1 MINAKEKNQMTLGFS
16 LVELT
21 ITMVLIGILAGVG
34 GPLFL
39 RSLQQERLKVA
50 TREVA
55 SWLED
60 VRLRAI
66 QQSQTC
72 AIEIINSNGIFQPKG
87 KDKDGKDINSC
98 ANINTLDLPN
108 DVDNA
113 NQIVVCSYDSIAAE
127 LSDTTCPN
135 EANEAE
141 ITDIVFTPRGTASQG
156 GLIKI
161 HFSDKIPNRCIGV
174 TEPLGM
180 VRQGIENSTGCNF
193 NTAF

>member
-1 MINAKEKNQMTLGFS
+1 MTLGYS
-16 LVELT
+16 LVELI

-39 RSLQQERLKVA
+39 RNLQQERLKVA

-72 AIEIINSNGIFQPKG
+72 AIEIINSNAIFQTNKG
-87 KDKDGKDINSC
+87 KDEDGKDINSC

-135 EANEAE
+135 KANEAE

>member
-16 LVELT
+16 LVELI

-50 TREVA
+50 TRVVA

-72 AIEIINSNGIFQPKG
+72 AIEIINSNAIFQPNP
-87 KDKDGKDINSC
+87 DKDEEGKDISC
-98 ANINTLDLPN
+98 VNIIPLDISST
-108 DVDNA
+108 VDNA
-113 NQIVVCSYDSIAAE
+113 NKIVVCSHDSNAE
-127 LSDTTCPN
+127 LSETTCPN
-135 EANEAE
+135 EANEE
-141 ITDIVFTPRGTASQG
+141 IITDIVFTSRGTASQG

-161 HFSDKIPNRCIGV
+161 HFSNAIPNRCIAV
-174 TEPLGM
+174 TQPLGM

-193 NTAF
+193 NTSF

>member
-1 MINAKEKNQMTLGFS
+1 MITKGEKQISLGFS

-21 ITMVLIGILAGVG
+21 ITMVLVGILSGVSA
-34 GPLFL
+34 PLLL
-39 RSLQQERLKVA
+39 RSLQQERLKGA
-50 TREVA
+50 TREVV

-60 VRLRAI
+60 VRLRAV

-72 AIEIINSNGIFQPKG
+72 AIEIINSNAIFQTNA
-87 KDKDGKDINSC
+87 DINSC
-98 ANINTLDLPN
+98 ANINRLDLPN

-113 NQIVVCSYDSIAAE
+113 KKIVICSYDSIAA
-127 LSDTTCPN
+127 LSGTTNCPN
-135 EANEAE
+135 EENEKE

-161 HFSDKIPNRCIGV
+161 HFSDKVPNRCISI
-174 TEPLGM
+174 TQPLGM
-180 VRQGIENSTGCNF
+180 VRQGVENSTGCNF

>member
-16 LVELT
+16 LVELI
-21 ITMVLIGILAGVG
+21 ITMVLIGLLTGVG

-72 AIEIINSNGIFQPKG
+72 AIEIINSNAIFQTNP
-87 KDKDGKDINSC
+87 DKDEEGKDISC
-98 ANINTLDLPN
+98 VNIIPLDLSST
-108 DVDNA
+108 VDNA
-113 NQIVVCSYDSIAAE
+113 NKIVVCSYDSNAV
-127 LSDTTCPN
+127 LSKTTCPN
-135 EANEAE
+135 EANEE
-141 ITDIVFTPRGTASQG
+141 TITDIVFTSRGTASQG

-161 HFSDKIPNRCIGV
+161 HFSNAIPNRCIAV
-174 TEPLGM
+174 TQPLGM

-193 NTAF
+193 NTSF